1 MLYGDTISALK
12 DLLKRLLQRNLTP
25 HGLQDMFAVGAAWLW
40 WRKKQGNRGACLLTR
55 GHEAETALDAEQD
68 LVRPVLTSPCDVRSD
83 VTLV

>member
-40 WRKKQGNRGACLLTR
+40 WRKKQGNRGACPPTR
-55 GHEAETALDAEQD
+55 GHEAGTALDPEQD
-68 LVRPVLTSPCDVRSD
+68 LVRPVLASPCDVRSG